1 MMSAND
7 YYVLMQYI
15 LSKGQHGYF
24 GPDDFARVINMAQRS
39 WISYLL
45 GTLQS
50 YTPGRPVAKVE
61 LGLNQVVRQ
70 RLAPA
75 IYGYN
80 LSVDATGFSPYPL
93 DYLQTDAMWSIYGFN
108 RIRNIPQEKLYSVY
122 NSTIDP
128 IASNPIYL
136 IEDNNFQFY
145 PITTGAAKLS
155 YVKNPL
161 DIKWNYTLDANGEP
175 VYNPIG
181 SVQPIW
187 DNISAL
193 EIIVRALKMVGVS
206 LQFAEVLQFSE
217 QIKKE
222 GQ

>member
-1 MMSAND
+1 MNVDAVYS
-7 YYVLMQYI
+7 LMLYI
-15 LSKGQHGYF
+15 LNKSQHGYF

-39 WISYLL
+39 YISFLL
-45 GTLQS
+45 GNLQS
-50 YTPGRPVAKVE
+50 YTPGRPVSKVE
-61 LGLNQVVRQ
+61 LGLNAVVRQ

-80 LSVDATGFSPYPL
+80 LAVDATGFSPYPL

-108 RIRNIPQEKLYSVY
+108 RIRNIAQEKLYGVY

-136 IEDNNFQFY
+136 IEDNNFRFY
-145 PITTGAAKLS
+145 PTNIAAAKLS
-155 YVKNPL
+155 YVKDPL
-161 DIKWNYTLDANGEP
+161 DIKWNYTLDVNGEP

-187 DNISAL
+187 DSTAML
-193 EIIVRALKMVGVS
+193 EIITRALRMVGVS
-206 LQFAEVLQFSE
+206 LQFAEVSQYAE
-217 QIKKE
+217 QIKNQ

>member
-1 MMSAND
+1 MNVDAIYS
-7 YYVLMQYI
+7 LI
-15 LSKGQHGYF
+15 LFILNKSQHGYL

-39 WISYLL
+39 YISFLL
-45 GTLQS
+45 GNLPS
-50 YTPGRPVAKVE
+50 YTPGHPVSKVE
-61 LGLNQVVRQ
+61 LGLNAVVRQ

-80 LSVDATGFSPYPL
+80 LTVDATGFSPYPL

-136 IEDNNFQFY
+136 IEDKNFRFY
-145 PITTGAAKLS
+145 PTNTAAARLS
-155 YVKNPL
+155 YVKNPP
-161 DIKWNYTLDANGEP
+161 DMKWNYTLDVNGDP
-175 VYNPIG
+175 VYNAIG

-187 DNISAL
+187 ADDAIL
-193 EIIVRALKMVGVS
+193 EIIVRALRMIGVS
-206 LQFAEVLQFSE
+206 LQFAEVSQYSE
-217 QIKKE
+217 EIKNK